1 MIFATSVVIRTRLLQ
16 QTELATPAS
25 VPFSSLG
32 SSERAAQGKRTLLP
46 RPGDRSASLYCRVSP
61 PLSPPRPHENLLQE
75 GKCLL
80 CMCREDAVS
89 GWVRRPSGSAP
100 CGS

>member
-32 SSERAAQGKRTLLP
+32 SSERAAQGNGHCCRGLVTAAPPCIVGSPPPSLLP
-46 RPGDRSASLYCRVSP
+46 AHTKTCCKKESVCCACAGRML
-61 PLSPPRPHENLLQE
+61 
-75 GKCLL
+75 
-80 CMCREDAVS
+80 
-89 GWVRRPSGSAP
+89 
-100 CGS
+100 